1 MAIAML
7 SVGVGSKG
15 KASPHAQYIAREGK
29 YEKENDSLEKWEHTG
44 YGNMP
49 QWAEHDPNYLWQMAD
64 ENERKNGSTY
74 REHVIALPRELNQEQ
89 RHELIK
95 DWIKQEIGDK
105 HAYQYAIHNPPAM
118 DGKEQPHCHLM
129 FSERTRDGIERDPDQ
144 YFKRYNS
151 KNPEK
156 GGAKKANTGLSHADR
171 KADLLAQRERWE
183 QTCNKHLELAGS
195 RKRISMKS
203 LKAQGINRK
212 PIDLTMRQ
220 LKDPKIKG
228 AYQIML
234 DSDNEYL
241 VLKQQTRKFM
251 NPTKEL
257 AEQEKQA
264 AVRLLKQQAQQQEKA
279 QEQERPTP
287 RPPQPKPIPQPQ
299 NDAKTALIE
308 KLENR
313 HNPYEQG
320 AKEYFK
326 AVREYA
332 SQLQQKEFAKIKA
345 EIKAIKDKP
354 PVEPTKGLFT
364 NKKTHQSNQTAYA
377 IELRRHQQTIENK
390 ERELV
395 SKQGM
400 SVSEYSRYEHH
411 QAIKEQRPDLAQAS
425 YEATAWDKE
434 TQRLQQE
441 LEQLNKPQEQE
452 QVQTKGK
459 DIDWQ

>member
-29 YEKENDSLEKWEHTG
+29 YEKENDSLEKLEHTG

-129 FSERTRDGIERDPDQ
+129 FSERTRDSIDRDPDQ

-234 DSDNEYL
+234 DSENEYI

-313 HNPYEQG
+313 HNPYEHG
-320 AKEYFK
+320 AIEYFK

-332 SQLQQKEFAKIKA
+332 SQLQQKECDKIKA

-354 PVEPTKGLFT
+354 PVEPTKGFFM
-364 NKKTHQSNQTAYA
+364 NKKTYQSNQTAYA
-377 IELRRHQQTIENK
+377 IELRTHQQTIENK

-395 SKQGM
+395 DKQRM

-459 DIDWQ
+459 DIDW

>member
-1 MAIAML
+1 MAVAML

-15 KASPHAQYIAREGK
+15 KAAPHAQYIAREGK
-29 YEKENDSLEKWEHTG
+29 YEKENDSLEKLEHTG

-49 QWAEHDPNYLWQMAD
+49 KWAEHDPNYFWQSAD
-64 ENERKNGSTY
+64 EHERKNGSTY
-74 REHVIALPRELNQEQ
+74 REHVIALPRELDVNE
-89 RHELIK
+89 RHELII
-95 DWIKQEIGDK
+95 DWIAQEIGDK

-129 FSERTRDGIERDPDQ
+129 FSERTRDSIDRDPDQ

-195 RKRISMKS
+195 RKRISMKL

-234 DSDNEYL
+234 DSRNDFIAL
-241 VLKQQTRKFM
+241 RRQTQKFM

-313 HNPYEQG
+313 HNPYEHG
-320 AKEYFK
+320 AIEYFK

-332 SQLQQKEFAKIKA
+332 SQLQQKECDKIKA

-354 PVEPTKGLFT
+354 PVEPTKGFFM
-364 NKKTHQSNQTAYA
+364 NKKTYQSNQTAYA
-377 IELRRHQQTIENK
+377 IELRTHQQTIENK

-395 SKQGM
+395 DKQRM

-459 DIDWQ
+459 DIDW